1 MTESKVTSPRE
12 KETGMVVMV
21 EIKRE
26 VQVGEEHQEMTKVLK
41 MFERKDG
48 NKSGDEK
55 YQKEE

>member
-48 NKSGDEK
+48 NKCGDEK

>member
-12 KETGMVVMV
+12 KEIGMAVMV

-26 VQVGEEHQEMTKVLK
+26 VHVGEEHQEMTKVLK

-55 YQKEE
+55 YQN